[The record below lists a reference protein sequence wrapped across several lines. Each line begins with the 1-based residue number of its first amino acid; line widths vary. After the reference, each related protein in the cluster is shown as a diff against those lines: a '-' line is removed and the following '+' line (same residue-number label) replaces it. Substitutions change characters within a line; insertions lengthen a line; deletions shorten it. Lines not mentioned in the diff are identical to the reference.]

1 MLKIVLLVC
10 ALFVAVRV
18 AEQTCPSFTGSY
30 DPYSKDILPSNCTA
44 VQNCTMARCTCL
56 GQMYSSDTV
65 SCDNQP
71 GANPPGCDLA
81 YYCAGEFFQCLV
93 VSGVADSCGEWSTFM
108 TDALKE
114 FLLADQLTYNDT
126 ALFSACAR
134 ASCLFLNETNS
145 ACLSEWQPMD
155 TCFAAAVNESTQLT
169 RAPLPPGAA
178 PVPRGPGGTYTRDVI
193 KIFAKIRFNG
203 DFSSIFN
210 EGNTSAKANALRNS
224 LATTLGNFLKYTVNI
239 VSLYEGSLIADFYAA
254 VESGNTGL
262 QDTIANNINQM
273 SNGAGG
279 SKWFQDLEDACKNQG
294 GCPFGI
300 SSVIAQITARLFV
313 RGSGGSG
320 SGTREAACETRCIA
334 FIVIGIVVTITII
347 IAALLIYKHRAE
359 TSRVVEPDKVSPGK
373 EAPQNP
379 LA

>member
-1 MLKIVLLVC
+1 
-10 ALFVAVRV
+10 
-18 AEQTCPSFTGSY
+18 
-30 DPYSKDILPSNCTA
+30 
-44 VQNCTMARCTCL
+44 
-56 GQMYSSDTV
+56 
-65 SCDNQP
+65 
-71 GANPPGCDLA
+71 
-81 YYCAGEFFQCLV
+81 
-93 VSGVADSCGEWSTFM
+93 
-108 TDALKE
+108 
-114 FLLADQLTYNDT
+114 
-126 ALFSACAR
+126 
-134 ASCLFLNETNS
+134 
-145 ACLSEWQPMD
+145 
-155 TCFAAAVNESTQLT
+155 
-169 RAPLPPGAA
+169 
-178 PVPRGPGGTYTRDVI
+178 VI

-347 IAALLIYKHRAE
+347 IAALLIYKHRADAE
-359 TSRVVEPDKVSPGK
+359 RQGTGQTAKPESSPQRQQ
-373 EAPQNP
+373 ADNP